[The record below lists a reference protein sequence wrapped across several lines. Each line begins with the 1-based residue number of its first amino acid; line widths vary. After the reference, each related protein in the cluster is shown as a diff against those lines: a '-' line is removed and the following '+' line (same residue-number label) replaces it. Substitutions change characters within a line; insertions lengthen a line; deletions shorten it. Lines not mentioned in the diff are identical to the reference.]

1 MNGGLVIL
9 LMFMVGGLFLMFWN
23 KARVA
28 GRMLCYFIRKDKSV
42 VGKLCELKS
51 DFVIYKERAYDIYP
65 DFVRFTRYPS
75 GWPPILQESVPVS
88 LYDEEDAIPLNWIN
102 LDNRL
107 ERSMALRAALDE
119 NWMRKLV
126 QEAAAEGGGI
136 RINWRKILPIALIVI
151 GIVGVIFILM
161 TRGG

>member
-1 MNGGLVIL
+1 M
-9 LMFMVGGLFLMFWN
+9 
-23 KARVA
+23 
-28 GRMLCYFIRKDKSV
+28 
-42 VGKLCELKS
+42 
-51 DFVIYKERAYDIYP
+51 
-65 DFVRFTRYPS
+65 
-75 GWPPILQESVPVS
+75 PVS
-88 LYDEEDAIPLNWIN
+88 LYDEEDAVPLNWIN